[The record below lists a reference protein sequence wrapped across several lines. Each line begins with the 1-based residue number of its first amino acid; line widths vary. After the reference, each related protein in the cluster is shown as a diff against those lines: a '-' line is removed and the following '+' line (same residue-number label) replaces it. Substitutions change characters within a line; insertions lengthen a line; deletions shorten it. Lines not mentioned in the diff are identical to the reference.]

1 MPMAAQRWSKP
12 NGVPSFLA
20 DPLAEQRKARAL
32 DERLQMQ
39 ATTAWAKEDAKAATR
54 DRRERVRLEERAKR
68 EQEVA
73 AGQAEAEAVTRAL
86 RARLTELETL
96 LASTLEE
103 DPYVAFEQ
111 LKNARRC
118 RASRRPRNWRQFNR
132 RRRKRFPAPAALCVR
147 GLAPGRKRAHAAAV
161 EQARDDYLQA
171 RAQHE
176 QAEQARQ
183 ELLVRAHA
191 EHELAIMR
199 ERERIER

>member
-1 MPMAAQRWSKP
+1 MAAQRRRKP
-12 NGVPSFLA
+12 TGVPSFLA
-20 DPLAEQRKARAL
+20 DALAEQRKARAL

-39 ATTAWAKEDAKAATR
+39 ATAAWAKEDAKAATR
-54 DRRERVRLEERAKR
+54 DRRERARLEERAKR

-73 AGQAEAEAVTRAL
+73 AGQAEAQAVTRAL
-86 RARLTELETL
+86 QARLTELETL

-111 LKNARRC
+111 LKE
-118 RASRRPRNWRQFNR
+118 RPSLPDFRPPSELEAVQPPPQESDFL
-132 RRRKRFPAPAALCVR
+132 PVPPSGVR

-176 QAEQARQ
+176 QAEQA
-183 ELLVRAHA
+183 
-191 EHELAIMR
+191 
-199 ERERIER
+199 